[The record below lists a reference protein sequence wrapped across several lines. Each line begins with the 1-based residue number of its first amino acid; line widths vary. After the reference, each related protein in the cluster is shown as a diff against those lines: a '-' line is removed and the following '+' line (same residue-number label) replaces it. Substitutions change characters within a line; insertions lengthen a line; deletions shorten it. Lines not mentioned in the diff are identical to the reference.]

1 MEPSTYDPTKAGKK
15 TPYSYTAN
23 DNYNFL
29 KKNAANP
36 LDGKERGEGQK
47 VPMVQTFVPRSK
59 KKMQES
65 EDVLRKIA
73 DNQEY
78 IERQKQ
84 QVRDLVRQREVDHN
98 DISFES
104 QEADKGSKPGEP
116 VDTIPEELSDDEEA
130 GESMSKHEKLLK
142 ESRQNLNRK
151 ASN

>member
-1 MEPSTYDPTKAGKK
+1 MISSQKDGRRQAVGIVVGMEPSTYDPTKAGKK

-36 LDGKERGEGQK
+36 LDGKERGLGQK

-84 QVRDLVRQREVDHN
+84 QVRDLVR
-98 DISFES
+98 
-104 QEADKGSKPGEP
+104 
-116 VDTIPEELSDDEEA
+116 
-130 GESMSKHEKLLK
+130 
-142 ESRQNLNRK
+142 
-151 ASN
+151 